1 VIANASLQGGASL
14 GLQRAAGIFER
25 RCFAWSGHRR
35 RHRASIRQENS
46 HVELLQPECVPGRSG
61 ARLCN
66 SCRNFRA
73 ALVRVE
79 RAPQRS
85 IAGQAA
91 SLKNSHVDTRDCE
104 CPRRAAPDSASTSCR
119 TSSGAG
125 S

>member
-14 GLQRAAGIFER
+14 GFATSCRNFRAAL
-25 RCFAWSGHRR
+25 FAWSGHRR

-79 RAPQRS
+79 RAPQGLLPAR
-85 IAGQAA
+85 
-91 SLKNSHVDTRDCE
+91 
-104 CPRRAAPDSASTSCR
+104 PRH
-119 TSSGAG
+119 
-125 S
+125 